1 MPQPGESSFLIFGGI
16 KQDEQTT
23 TRIRTALNA
32 LAGVTLALGI
42 CAVQSALADE
52 GTFTVASLQGRYAY
66 VNNTEG
72 VASFGPMSS
81 MEEAVLLCRRQLTY
95 RVLIRL
101 RVVIELLIILPQLAP
116 TQLTR
121 MGRGL
126 LRSHSSLLT
135 APLSAPRYTTS

>member
-101 RVVIELLIILPQLAP
+101 
-116 TQLTR
+116 
-121 MGRGL
+121 
-126 LRSHSSLLT
+126 
-135 APLSAPRYTTS
+135 